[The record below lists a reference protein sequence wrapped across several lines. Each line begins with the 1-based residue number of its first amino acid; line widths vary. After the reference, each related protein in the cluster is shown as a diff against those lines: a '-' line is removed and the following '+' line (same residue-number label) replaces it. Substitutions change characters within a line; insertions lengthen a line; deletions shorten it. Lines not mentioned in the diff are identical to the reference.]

1 MTDKSTVLKT
11 FNTQFFAFLQ
21 DIITIFPEN
30 KDIASAKKSFE
41 MIKMANPSLL
51 IKVWLNSIYTP
62 YATEIDQGDIQ
73 FFFDKDY
80 SKDLNKVAN
89 SGEVLRVIDTLR
101 EPVRQMSPTNKEH
114 TAKYLQILSKL
125 SNVYSTL

>member
-51 IKVWLNSIYTP
+51 IKVWLNYIYTP

>member
-51 IKVWLNSIYTP
+51 IKVWLSYIYSP
-62 YATEIDQGDIQ
+62 YAAEID
-73 FFFDKDY
+73 K
-80 SKDLNKVAN
+80 
-89 SGEVLRVIDTLR
+89 
-101 EPVRQMSPTNKEH
+101 
-114 TAKYLQILSKL
+114 
-125 SNVYSTL
+125 

>member
-51 IKVWLNSIYTP
+51 IKVWLSYIYSP
-62 YATEIDQGDIQ
+62 YASEIDKGDIQ

-80 SKDLNKVAN
+80 SKDLNQVAN

>member
-51 IKVWLNSIYTP
+51 IKVWLNYIYTP
-62 YATEIDQGDIQ
+62 YAAEIDQGDIQ